1 MAETKRESPL
11 RRHKQ
16 TLQAG
21 ALVIMLGV
29 PAGLYWAAE
38 AGASGWVV
46 LLLGVMAATM
56 GVLTLVR

>member
-11 RRHKQ
+11 RRHRHS
-16 TLQAG
+16 LQAG
-21 ALVIMLGV
+21 MLVIMLGV

-38 AGASGWVV
+38 AGASGWVA
-46 LLLGVMAATM
+46 LLLGVMGATM

>member
-1 MAETKRESPL
+1 VAETKRESPL

-21 ALVIMLGV
+21 ALVIMLV
-29 PAGLYWAAE
+29 APAGLYWAAE
-38 AGASGWVV
+38 AGASGSVI
-46 LLLGVMAATM
+46 LLLGVMGATM